1 MSKLSLDKLSNQELI
16 NLVQQT
22 TTNQKLK
29 MANESYA
36 YYLEYVTNNNYKHSR
51 HTKLICSRLQRI
63 ADGEK
68 NVRLIINIAP
78 RHSKSETS
86 SKHFP
91 GYYLGKNSSEEVM
104 VVSYGASLAED
115 FSRINRED
123 IRQHGK
129 DIFGVSLS
137 PVKKNVARWEIE
149 GTRGGCTAVGVGGA
163 LVGRGCSLC
172 NCDDYIKSYSEAMS
186 KTVNDGIWEFWRQ
199 VLRTRFSPGA
209 SCVIVCT
216 RWSTMDLVQR
226 LIDQSKEDGGEH
238 WDVISLPAIC
248 ETSSDILGR
257 KIGDPLWPERFGHET
272 LMAIKSSIGEVAWQ
286 TQYMQNPEPLKG
298 YTFRL
303 EDLQHFTED
312 EIQFNK
318 SDATYYFRGDPIVQT
333 IAAIDPA
340 AKTEQHNDPT
350 CIIVASVT
358 RAKNVLIRLVYNKR
372 ISIPEQLKT
381 VVSINDIW
389 KPNKFLVEEVQ
400 YQNSLRE
407 VIISNGEYVPFSV
420 VKRGGRNAESKSTRI
435 NLMSPMFESKKV
447 FIHADE
453 KEFIEQYELYP
464 SVKFDDIL
472 DATEMILEEVRLL
485 PSYGNINLSPQAYQ
499 ADLQSFITPP
509 TSKFSFHHFNFLDSL
524 NISSTSSPY
533 QF

>member
-1 MSKLSLDKLSNQELI
+1 MGKFSLDKLSNQELI
-16 NLVQQT
+16 NLVKQSND
-22 TTNQKLK
+22 NQKLK

-51 HTKLICSRLQRI
+51 HTRLICSRLQRI

-104 VVSYGASLAED
+104 IVSYGSSLAED

-123 IRQHGK
+123 IRQYGK

-163 LVGRGCSLC
+163 LVGRGCSIC
-172 NCDDYIKSYSEAMS
+172 CCDDYLKSYEEAMS
-186 KTVNDGIWEFWRQ
+186 KTVNDGIWEFWRN

-216 RWSTMDLVQR
+216 RWSNMDLVQR
-226 LIDQSKEDGGEH
+226 LVDQAKEDGGEQ
-238 WDVISLPAIC
+238 WEVISLPAIC
-248 ETSSDILGR
+248 EIEGDILGR
-257 KIGDPLWPERFGHET
+257 KINEPLWPERFDLEV
-272 LMAIKSSIGEVAWQ
+272 LNSIKSSIGRVAFR
-286 TQYMQNPEPLKG
+286 TQYQQDPEPLKG
-298 YTFRL
+298 YTFSA
-303 EDLQHFTED
+303 EDLQYFTED

-333 IAAIDPA
+333 LASVDPA
-340 AKTEQHNDPT
+340 SKTEQHNDPT
-350 CIIVASVT
+350 CIIVASIT
-358 RAKNVLIRLVYNKR
+358 RAKNVLIRLIYNKR
-372 ISIPEQLKT
+372 INISDQLKT
-381 VVSINDIW
+381 IVTINNIW
-389 KPNKFLVEEVQ
+389 KPNKFLVEEVN
-400 YQNSLRE
+400 YQNALRE
-407 VIISNGEYVPFSV
+407 VILADGEYVPFVV
-420 VKRGGRNAESKSTRI
+420 VKRGGRNAQSKSERI

-453 KEFIEQYELYP
+453 KEFIDQYTTYP
-464 SVKFDDIL
+464 SVAHDDIL
-472 DATEMILEEVRLL
+472 DAIEMILEEVRLL
-485 PSYGNINLSPQAYQ
+485 PSYGNISLNSQAYQ
-499 ADLQSFITPP
+499 QEMESYITIPY
-509 TSKFSFHHFNFLDSL
+509 SKYNLNHF
-524 NISSTSSPY
+524 TSSPF